1 MLSCL
6 TPHAKRPMNLTLILL
21 SRTYTFFRLAPDAEI
36 PNSVLLAPYFS
47 ITKTDDELSI
57 ILPDPFFVNN
67 AIEQEGNWMAFRVE
81 GQLAFSLT
89 GIMAEL
95 SGVLAAVGISIF
107 SLSTYKTDYIFVKK
121 EKVEMAKRALSAAGC
136 YVTNE

>member
-1 MLSCL
+1 
-6 TPHAKRPMNLTLILL
+6 MNLTLILL
-21 SRTYTFFRLAPDAEI
+21 AQTYTFFRLAPDAEI

-47 ITKTDDELSI
+47 ITKTEDELSI
-57 ILPDPFFVNN
+57 ILPDPFFIND
-67 AIEQEGNWMAFRVE
+67 AIEQEGGWMAFRVE

-95 SGVLAAVGISIF
+95 TGVLAAVGISIF
-107 SLSTYKTDYIFVKK
+107 ALSTYKTDYIFVKK

-136 YVTNE
+136 YVTNQ

>member
-1 MLSCL
+1 
-6 TPHAKRPMNLTLILL
+6 MNLTLILL

-36 PNSVLLAPYFS
+36 PNAVLLAPYFS
-47 ITKTDDELSI
+47 ITKTEEELSI
-57 ILPDPFFVNN
+57 ILPDPFTVND

-121 EKVEMAKRALSAAGC
+121 EKIEMAKRALSAAGC
-136 YVTNE
+136 YVINE